1 MERDTAAARVIY
13 LQLSGDKLR
22 QWPSCRWHST
32 RTASTSCCVVYQ
44 EQRAVLQQMQQLDF
58 GADATTRLWS
68 ATNGECA
75 GFGW

>member
-32 RTASTSCCVVYQ
+32 RTASTSCCAVYQ
-44 EQRAVLQQMQQLDF
+44 EQSAVLQQMQQLDF
-58 GADATTRLWS
+58 GVRQMANARDLVGDAYLY
-68 ATNGECA
+68 NL
-75 GFGW
+75 